1 MDIISLE
8 NTDRLY
14 WLGRY
19 AERVYT
25 STRLYFITYD
35 SMIDNLG
42 KDYRDYCES
51 LEIPNIYKDEEDFI
65 NRYSFDE
72 EDPNSIMSNLNR
84 AYGNAIMLREE
95 IGSECLAYIQLAMYE
110 MAKAKK
116 SDAPLLYF
124 QRVQDNIMAFCGI
137 CDDLI
142 LNENVRNILKVGKRV
157 ERIDLYARMH
167 ESRDILLREVMRL
180 DRRIKRTNLK
190 YNEGVILN
198 LFKLLEE
205 DKLNYDEMVEQV
217 EKILEV

>member
-1 MDIISLE
+1 MGIISLE

-25 STRLYFITYD
+25 TTRLYFITYD

-42 KDYRDYCES
+42 KDYKDYCAS

-72 EDPNSIMSNLNR
+72 SDPNSIMSNLNR

-95 IGSECLAYIQLAMYE
+95 VGTECIAYIQLAMYE
-110 MAKAKK
+110 MEKAKK
-116 SDAPLLYF
+116 SDAPLLFF

-142 LNENVRNILKVGKRV
+142 ANENARNILKVGKRV
-157 ERIDLYARMH
+157 ERIDLFARTH
-167 ESRDILLREVMRL
+167 ESKVNLLREIHRL
-180 DRRIKRTNLK
+180 DARIKRTNLK
-190 YNEGVILN
+190 YNEGVIEN
-198 LFKLLEE
+198 LYKLLDEE
-205 DKLNYDEMVEQV
+205 KINYDAMVEQI

>member
-19 AERVYT
+19 SERVYDTT
-25 STRLYFITYD
+25 SLYFITYD

-42 KDYRDYCES
+42 KDYKDYCES
-51 LEIPNIYKDEEDFI
+51 LEIPNIYKNEEDFI

-95 IGSECLAYIQLAMYE
+95 VGTECIAYIQLAMYE
-110 MAKAKK
+110 MEKAKK

-124 QRVQDNIMAFCGI
+124 QRVQDNIMAFFGI

-142 LNENVRNILKVGKRV
+142 ANENARNIIKVGKRV
-157 ERIDLYARMH
+157 ERIDLFARTH
-167 ESRDILLREVMRL
+167 KDKVSILREVKRL
-180 DRRIKRTNLK
+180 DARIKRTNLK
-190 YNEGVILN
+190 YNEGVIEN
-198 LFKLLEE
+198 LYNLLEE
-205 DKLNYDEMVEQV
+205 DILDYRAMVEQI
-217 EKILEV
+217 EMILEV

>member
-1 MDIISLE
+1 MGIISLE

-25 STRLYFITYD
+25 TTRLYFITYD

-42 KDYRDYCES
+42 KDYKDYCES

-116 SDAPLLYF
+116 SDAPLLFF

-142 LNENVRNILKVGKRV
+142 ADENVRNILKVGKRV
-157 ERIDLYARMH
+157 ERIDLYARTH
-167 ESRDILLREVMRL
+167 ETRVNLLREVRRL
-180 DRRIKRTNLK
+180 DARIKRTNLK

-198 LFKLLEE
+198 LYKLLEE
-205 DKLNYDEMVEQV
+205 EKLDYFAMVEQI

>member
-1 MDIISLE
+1 MGIISLE

-25 STRLYFITYD
+25 TTRLYFITYD

-42 KDYRDYCES
+42 KDYKDYCES

-116 SDAPLLYF
+116 SDAPLLFF

-142 LNENVRNILKVGKRV
+142 ADENVRNILKVGKRV
-157 ERIDLYARMH
+157 ERIDLYARTH
-167 ESRDILLREVMRL
+167 ETRVNLLREVRRL
-180 DRRIKRTNLK
+180 EARIKRTNLK

-198 LFKLLEE
+198 LYKLLEE
-205 DKLNYDEMVEQV
+205 EKLDYFAMVEQI

>member
-1 MDIISLE
+1 MGIISLE

-25 STRLYFITYD
+25 TTRLYFITYD

-42 KDYRDYCES
+42 KDYKDYCES

-72 EDPNSIMSNLNR
+72 EDSNSIMSNLNR

-116 SDAPLLYF
+116 SDAPLLFF

-142 LNENVRNILKVGKRV
+142 ADENVRNILKVGKRV
-157 ERIDLYARMH
+157 ERIDLYARTH
-167 ESRDILLREVMRL
+167 ETRVNLLREVRRL
-180 DRRIKRTNLK
+180 DARIKRTNLK

-198 LFKLLEE
+198 LYKLLEE
-205 DKLNYDEMVEQV
+205 EKLDYFAMVEQI

>member
-1 MDIISLE
+1 MGIISLE

-25 STRLYFITYD
+25 TTRLYFITYD

-42 KDYRDYCES
+42 KDYKDYCES

-116 SDAPLLYF
+116 SDAPLLFF

-142 LNENVRNILKVGKRV
+142 ADENVRNILKVGKRV
-157 ERIDLYARMH
+157 ERIDLYARTH
-167 ESRDILLREVMRL
+167 ETRVNLLREVRRL
-180 DRRIKRTNLK
+180 DARIKRTNLK

-198 LFKLLEE
+198 LYKLLEE
-205 DKLNYDEMVEQV
+205 ETIDYFAMVEQI

>member
-1 MDIISLE
+1 MGIISLV

-25 STRLYFITYD
+25 STRLYFVTYD

-42 KDYRDYCES
+42 KDYKDYCES
-51 LEIPNIYKDEEDFI
+51 LEIPNIYKDEQDFI
-65 NRYSFDE
+65 TRYSFDE

-110 MAKAKK
+110 MDKAKK

-124 QRVQDNIMAFCGI
+124 QRVQDDIMAFCGI

-142 LNENVRNILKVGKRV
+142 ASENVRNILKVGKRV
-157 ERIDLYARMH
+157 ERIDLFARTH
-167 ESRDILLREVMRL
+167 ETRQNLLREVRRL
-180 DRRIKRTNLK
+180 DARIKRTNLK

-198 LFKLLEE
+198 LYKLLEE
-205 DKLNYDEMVEQV
+205 ETLDYNAMVEQI